1 MTISPTDSD
10 ESAIQ
15 TMAPSKTQAGLQ
27 GLTLDDIPGC
37 PVADQQILSLITDDD
52 VHLTQVGMIIEESP
66 NLSIMILGLANSA
79 FFIAPKPVSSVSHAI
94 INVIGLRMTR
104 SLVLSTILGRNLSA
118 TDCPHFSIENFWT
131 DSLLAGRLCQLL
143 MAEADFCGPPP
154 TEAIYLCGL
163 LLQFGQF
170 LLVDHFPQ
178 EMDELLSVTD
188 GDIDTLLLAQ
198 RNKLGVDQCQVGA
211 LMGRRWQLP
220 DVVIATMQYGFDDDY
235 RGEHW
240 QMVRLAGVA
249 VRQALAL
256 RYDEPLTTW
265 PESLDVLVNT
275 PMSLELLEHLPSY
288 KQQIS
293 LIASILASKAR

>member
-1 MTISPTDSD
+1 
-10 ESAIQ
+10 
-15 TMAPSKTQAGLQ
+15 MAPSKPRPGLQ

-66 NLSIMILGLANSA
+66 NLSIMILSLANSA
-79 FFIAPKPVSSVSHAI
+79 FFSAPKPVSSVSHAI

-118 TDCPHFSIENFWT
+118 TACPHFSIENFWT
-131 DSLLAGRLCQLL
+131 DSLMAGRLCQLL
-143 MAEADFCGPPP
+143 MAEAEFSGPPP

-178 EMDELLSVTD
+178 EMDELLSAAD
-188 GDIDTLLLAQ
+188 GDIDKLLLAQ
-198 RNKLGVDQCQVGA
+198 RNKLGVDQCQAGA

-220 DVVIATMQYGFDDDY
+220 DVVVATMQHGFDDDY

-249 VRQALAL
+249 ARQVLAL
-256 RYDEPLTTW
+256 RYDKPLTTW
-265 PESLDVLVNT
+265 PETLDVLVST
-275 PMSLELLEHLPSY
+275 PMNLELLEHLPSY
-288 KQQIS
+288 KKQIS
-293 LIASILASKAR
+293 LIASILASKPR

>member
-1 MTISPTDSD
+1 
-10 ESAIQ
+10 
-15 TMAPSKTQAGLQ
+15 MAPSKPRPGLQ

-66 NLSIMILGLANSA
+66 NLSIMILSLANSA
-79 FFIAPKPVSSVSHAI
+79 FFSAPKPINSVSHAI
-94 INVIGLRMTR
+94 INVIGLPMTR
-104 SLVLSTILGRNLSA
+104 SLVLSTILGKNLRA
-118 TDCPHFSIENFWT
+118 TECPYFSVENFLT

-143 MAEADFCGPPP
+143 MTEADFSGPPP

-170 LLVDHFPQ
+170 LLVDHFPL
-178 EMDELLSVTD
+178 EMDELLSAAD
-188 GDIDTLLLAQ
+188 GDIDKLLLAQ
-198 RNKLGVDQCQVGA
+198 RNKLGVDQCQAGA

-220 DVVIATMQYGFDDDY
+220 DVVVATMQHGFDNDY

-249 VRQALAL
+249 ARLALTL
-256 RYDEPLTTW
+256 RYDELLTTW
-265 PESLDVLVNT
+265 PETLDVLVNT
-275 PMSLELLEHLPSY
+275 PMSPELLIHLPGY
-288 KQQIS
+288 KEQIS
-293 LIASILASKAR
+293 LIASILASKAS